1 MYKQIT
7 HKYTILLI
15 VVIVVY
21 IIIKYNN
28 YVDFIAGLTPS

>member
-1 MYKQIT
+1 MYKYIT

-21 IIIKYNN
+21 IIVKYNN
-28 YVDFIAGLTPS
+28 YVDIIARFAPS